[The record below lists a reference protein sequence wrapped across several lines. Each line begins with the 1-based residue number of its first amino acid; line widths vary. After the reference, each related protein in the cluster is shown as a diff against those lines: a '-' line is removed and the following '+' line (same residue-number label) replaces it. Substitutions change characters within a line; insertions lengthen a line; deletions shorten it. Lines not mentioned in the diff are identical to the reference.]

1 MRLLGRWL
9 LLAVAGAVLL
19 QLFFIGRIALMAV
32 LDPQSTTFERSEAWR
47 LARAG
52 ELRWSQ
58 HWRDYGQISDQLKR
72 AVIASEDDSFTNHEG
87 VDWEAMERAWERNA
101 KAEQAAAE
109 RAAKELPARPIKIRG
124 GSTITQQLAKNL
136 LLSGERT
143 LLRKGQELVLTVALE
158 RLLSKRRI
166 LELYL
171 NHVEWGTGVFGAEAA
186 ARHYFNKSAAQLTAW
201 EAARLAVMLPRPRY
215 FEQRPRSGYL
225 SQRARVIVGRMR
237 AAELP

>member
-9 LLAVAGAVLL
+9 LLAVTGAVLL
-19 QLFFIGRIALMAV
+19 QLFFIGRIALTV
-32 LDPQSTTFERSEAWR
+32 LVDPQSTTFERSEAWR
-47 LARAG
+47 LASQG

-58 HWRDYGQISDQLKR
+58 QWRDYGQISDQLKR
-72 AVIASEDDSFTNHEG
+72 AVIASEDDGFTNHEG

-143 LLRKGQELVLTVALE
+143 LLRKGQELVLTFALE
-158 RLLSKRRI
+158 RLLTKRRI

-186 ARHYFNKSAAQLTAW
+186 ARHYFRKSAAQLSAW

-215 FEQRPRSGYL
+215 FEQRPRSAYL